1 MISKSSFIK
10 VHHSRKN
17 TKGESAYRGTS
28 KMAVVF
34 NTIIKLEWADGI
46 HPRGYAGFDL
56 SFEKFCGL
64 ADDTTEPMRATLK
77 PGEPW
82 RFETS
87 PASMMEHLVALV
99 RTVEYGTQQ
108 ALVEKLS
115 VDQATVSR
123 LRRKAIAAKLISEE
137 EWARCL
143 RMAKEPF
150 EGVDDNDAARLTD
163 F

>member
-1 MISKSSFIK
+1 
-10 VHHSRKN
+10 
-17 TKGESAYRGTS
+17 
-28 KMAVVF
+28 
-34 NTIIKLEWADGI
+34 
-46 HPRGYAGFDL
+46 
-56 SFEKFCGL
+56 
-64 ADDTTEPMRATLK
+64 
-77 PGEPW
+77 
-82 RFETS
+82 
-87 PASMMEHLVALV
+87 MMEHLVALV